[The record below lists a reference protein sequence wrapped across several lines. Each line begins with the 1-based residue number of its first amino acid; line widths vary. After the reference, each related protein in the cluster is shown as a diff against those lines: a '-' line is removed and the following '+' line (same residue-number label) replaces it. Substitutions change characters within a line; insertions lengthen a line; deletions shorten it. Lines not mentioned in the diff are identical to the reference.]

1 MRSMDAQSALE
12 GGYFVEY
19 VKSRGRFKESARHKN
34 TLTATGAGWL
44 LRSFFRGEAL
54 APATYY
60 MGLTNATYTFDS
72 NTLAS
77 MAAGEPVGNGY
88 ARMALVKNTTDWTVQ
103 ELGTNIMQAL
113 SKLVTFTCTTAPWT
127 INWVRGFI
135 CDAAAGTAGNV
146 IAVSG
151 PAPAPRVVLVGAG
164 PTLNYQYYLRA

>member
-19 VKSRGRFKESARHKN
+19 AKRKNRMEETLRLKN
-34 TLTATGAGWL
+34 TLTAVGASYL
-44 LRSFFRGEAL
+44 LRTCFRGEAVL
-54 APATYY
+54 PATYY
-60 MGLTNATYTFDS
+60 MGLTNASYTFDAA
-72 NTLAS
+72 TLAT

-88 ARMALVKNTTDWTVQ
+88 ARQALVKNTVDWTVQ

-113 SKLVTFTCTTAPWT
+113 SKLVTFTCSGSPWT
-127 INWVRGFI
+127 VNWVRGFI
-135 CDAAAGTAGNV
+135 CSAAAGTVGDV

-151 PAPAPRVVLVGAG
+151 PAPSPRVVNVGLG

>member
-19 VKSRGRFKESARHKN
+19 VRCKGKMVESIRHKN

-54 APATYY
+54 APATFY
-60 MGLTNATYTFDS
+60 MGLTNAAYTFDS

-77 MAAGEPVGNGY
+77 IAAGEPVGNGY
-88 ARMALVKNTTDWTVQ
+88 ARQALVKNTTDWSVQ
-103 ELGTNIMQAL
+103 ELGTNIMQVL
-113 SKLVTFTCTTAPWT
+113 SKLVTFTCSTAPWT
-127 INWVRGFI
+127 QNWVRGFI

-146 IAVSG
+146 LAVSG
-151 PAPAPRVVLVGAG
+151 PAPSPRVVAVGAG
-164 PTLNYQYYLRA
+164 PSLNYQFYLRA